1 MKNRRFTAK
10 ATITVNNDHVELN
23 PQKKLVTN
31 CRGVC
36 HIIMAWA
43 GAGVGWSR
51 TRTFTSEQTLVH
63 DRALERYQPQFDGLR
78 ALAVLTV
85 MVDHF
90 STDVPNFPLP
100 DWIRLGAT
108 GVRLFLV
115 LSGYFITASLR
126 RARDRMDGGELS
138 AGKTIGT
145 FYWRRLLRIGP
156 AYFVFAAI
164 ALLLNFGAIR
174 YYWPWVFTG
183 TVDWLIAWNN
193 EWPLAISHLWSI
205 CVQEQFYL
213 FWPLLILL
221 LPRRWVLSAIIAVA
235 FAGIVFRIG
244 CVIFSVPMIA
254 RWVLPFGSLDSLAA
268 GAALGW
274 CGGRL
279 RASRGGW
286 LLAFL
291 CLSML
296 TMAAVLRN
304 SDPAKLRSVLVEPL
318 EACAFVVLVA
328 RTATGF
334 DGNIA
339 RFLSNAGLVF
349 AGRISYGLYI
359 YHVLVAMV
367 FNRWIPSQI
376 RSLITI
382 PSLRLLVFG
391 IATLFTAA
399 LSWRFLEQPINRLRG
414 EKTRRALDP
423 IPHGSWERECA
434 TSSQR
439 PPPLIFGA
447 DSSG

>member
-1 MKNRRFTAK
+1 
-10 ATITVNNDHVELN
+10 
-23 PQKKLVTN
+23 
-31 CRGVC
+31 
-36 HIIMAWA
+36 
-43 GAGVGWSR
+43 
-51 TRTFTSEQTLVH
+51 
-63 DRALERYQPQFDGLR
+63 
-78 ALAVLTV
+78 
-85 MVDHF
+85 
-90 STDVPNFPLP
+90 
-100 DWIRLGAT
+100 
-108 GVRLFLV
+108 
-115 LSGYFITASLR
+115 
-126 RARDRMDGGELS
+126 MDGGELS
-138 AGKTIGT
+138 AGKTIAT

-174 YYWPWVFTG
+174 HYWPWVFTG

-279 RASRGGW
+279 RASRGGGW
-286 LLAFL
+286 LLAL
-291 CLSML
+291 VCLSML

-376 RSLITI
+376 RFPITI

-414 EKTRRALDP
+414 EKTRQALDP

>member
-1 MKNRRFTAK
+1 MSLLRVAR
-10 ATITVNNDHVELN
+10 
-23 PQKKLVTN
+23 
-31 CRGVC
+31 CSY
-36 HIIMAWA
+36 WWS
-43 GAGVGWSR
+43 GAASAVV
-51 TRTFTSEQTLVH
+51 SEQTSPLENSV
-63 DRALERYQPQFDGLR
+63 ERYQPQFEGLR

-90 STDVPNFPLP
+90 GADVPNFPLP
-100 DWIRLGAT
+100 DWIHLGAT

-126 RARDRMDGGELS
+126 RARGRMESDGLS
-138 AGKTIGT
+138 AGKVMRA
-145 FYWRRLLRIGP
+145 FYWRRFLRISP
-156 AYFVFAAI
+156 AYGVYVVI
-164 ALLLNFGAIR
+164 ALILGLGTIR
-174 YYWPWVFTG
+174 QNWAWVFTG
-183 TVDWLIAWNN
+183 TVNWLIALKN
-193 EWPLAISHLWSI
+193 EWPIASSHLWSI

-213 FWPLLILL
+213 LWPLFILL
-221 LPRRWVLSAIIAVA
+221 LPRRWMLQIIISVA
-235 FAGIVFRIG
+235 LAGVAFRIG
-244 CVIFSVPMIA
+244 CVIFAVPIIA

-279 RASRGGW
+279 RASRGNW
-286 LLAFL
+286 VLAWL

-296 TMAAVLRN
+296 TVAAVLRN
-304 SDPAKLRSVLVEPL
+304 TDPTELKSVLVEPL
-318 EACAFVVLVA
+318 EAGAFVILVA

-359 YHVLVAMV
+359 YHILVAMV
-367 FNRWIPSQI
+367 FNRWMPAQM
-376 RSLITI
+376 RFLITI

-414 EKTRRALDP
+414 EKTRKALGP
-423 IPHGSWERECA
+423 IPHGSWEQEGA
-434 TSSQR
+434 TRSQR
-439 PPPLIFGA
+439 PSPLIFTA

>member
-1 MKNRRFTAK
+1 MGW
-10 ATITVNNDHVELN
+10 ATY
-23 PQKKLVTN
+23 
-31 CRGVC
+31 
-36 HIIMAWA
+36 WA
-43 GAGVGWSR
+43 GAGVGSSR
-51 TRTFTSEQTLVH
+51 ADVFKAGETLAR
-63 DRALERYQPQFDGLR
+63 DRALEHYQPQFDGLR

-90 STDVPNFPLP
+90 TADVPNFPLP
-100 DWIRLGAT
+100 DWIHLGAT

-126 RARDRMDGGELS
+126 RARDRMENSELS
-138 AGKTIGT
+138 AGRTIRA

-156 AYFVFAAI
+156 AYFVFAGI
-164 ALLLNFGAIR
+164 ALLLDFGSIR
-174 YYWPWVFTG
+174 HNWPWVFTG
-183 TVDWLIAWNN
+183 TVNWLIAWQDR
-193 EWPLAISHLWSI
+193 WPLTISHLWSI

-221 LPRRWVLSAIIAVA
+221 LPRRCMLPAIIAVA
-235 FAGIVFRIG
+235 FAGIAFRIG
-244 CVIFSVPMIA
+244 CVIFSAPIIA

-286 LLAFL
+286 LLALL

-296 TMAAVLRN
+296 TVAAVLRN
-304 SDPAKLRSVLVEPL
+304 SDPTKLKSVLVEPL
-318 EACAFVVLVA
+318 EACAFAILVA

-339 RFLSNAGLVF
+339 RFLSNPALVF

-359 YHVLVAMV
+359 YHILVALV
-367 FNRWIPSQI
+367 FNRWLPPEM
-376 RSLITI
+376 RFLITI
-382 PSLRLLVFG
+382 PSLRLVVFG

-399 LSWRFLEQPINRLRG
+399 LSWRLLEQPINRLRG
-414 EKTRRALDP
+414 EKTRKALGP
-423 IPHGSWERECA
+423 IPPRSWEMEVGR
-434 TSSQR
+434 
-439 PPPLIFGA
+439 LKLGA
-447 DSSG
+447 RSVELGAAS